1 MTKCLGWRASP
12 NSTPFLRSQHSASRA
27 TKIMIWLTTEA
38 YSEPPHKRSEPAF
51 NDSSPELKSRANRHL
66 FSTFRNPLSP
76 HPGCH
81 IHNREENSVVFSP
94 INEPTSLLSI
104 KSLIWCW
111 STSNQT
117 FNSTVLEYL
126 YAWSPT
132 RCLQYIN
139 ISTFDCSIWLSD
151 DNVTATH
158 FIRIYVYTVD
168 LYCGIRT
175 VNNKTYY
182 SFFFVIS

>member
-1 MTKCLGWRASP
+1 MTKFLGWRASP

-104 KSLIWCW
+104 ESLIWCW

-126 YAWSPT
+126 YAWNPT

-139 ISTFDCSIWLSD
+139 ISTFNCSIWLSD

-175 VNNKTYY
+175 LIRTIV
-182 SFFFVIS
+182 FFVIS